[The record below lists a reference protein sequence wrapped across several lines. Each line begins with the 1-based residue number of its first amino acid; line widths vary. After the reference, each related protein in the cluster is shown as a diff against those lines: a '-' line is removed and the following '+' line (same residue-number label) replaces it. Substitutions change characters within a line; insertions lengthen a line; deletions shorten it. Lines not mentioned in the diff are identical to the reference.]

1 GGNRDFDLELGQEAH
16 GIFGA
21 PIDLG
26 VPLLPAIP
34 FDFGDGEP
42 VDADTGQRVADL
54 VEFEWLDD
62 GHDEFHG
69 NPPLGPVHKLRPGND
84 WLDRGGT
91 PPRPLHRERGI
102 KPRANSPATSLS
114 FWKR

>member
-1 GGNRDFDLELGQEAH
+1 DLAVADLAGLGRGRDGFGDLVDLVGGNRDFDLELGQEAH

-26 VPLLPAIP
+26 VPLLPSVP

-54 VEFEWLDD
+54 VEFELLDD

-69 NPPLGPVHKLRPGND
+69 NPPLGPVH
-84 WLDRGGT
+84 
-91 PPRPLHRERGI
+91 
-102 KPRANSPATSLS
+102 AS
-114 FWKR
+114 